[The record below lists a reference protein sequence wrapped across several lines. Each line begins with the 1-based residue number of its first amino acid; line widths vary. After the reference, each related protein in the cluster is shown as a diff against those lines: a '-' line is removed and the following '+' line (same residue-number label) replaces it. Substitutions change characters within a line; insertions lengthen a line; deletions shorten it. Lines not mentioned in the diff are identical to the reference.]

1 MGRSLKTFQ
10 GGNRTGPEQFDYD
23 AIIVGSGFGG
33 SVAALR
39 LSEKGYR
46 VAVLEAGRRFDAATL
61 PRSSWDVRRFLWAPP
76 LGCLGIQRVHFL
88 RDVVVLAGAG
98 VGGGSLN
105 YANTLYEPL
114 PAFYDDPQWASIADW
129 RSELAPYYEQAKRM
143 LGVVD
148 NPLLTP
154 ADEAMRQ
161 VACEMGAGETFRL
174 APVGVFFGPAGGQ
187 PGKPYADPYFG
198 GAGPARQACRHCGE
212 CMTGCRHGAKNTLLT
227 NYLHLAE
234 RAGAVVVPLTTVRS
248 LEPRPGGGWLV
259 RTERTTTFGTGR
271 LASWD
276 RRTLTA
282 GQVVLAAG
290 AFGTQKLLQTMVLEG
305 KLPELSCRLGELTRT
320 NSESL
325 LGATVARGRPH
336 PDFSRGVAI
345 TSSFY
350 PEPGTHAEPVRYG
363 HGSNMMGLFGTLLVK
378 GRSDGGASDG
388 GADRRPGWAR
398 WLATAA
404 RDPRAMLAS
413 FDLRAW
419 SERTVIALV
428 MQSHDNSLTVS
439 AKRGLLGPRLT
450 SRQGHGQPSPAWLPI
465 GHDLARRLAKQTG
478 GRPAA
483 NWGEI
488 FGMPLTAHFLGGC
501 AIGASAG
508 EGVVD
513 PWHRVYSY
521 PGLHVVDGSA
531 IPANPGANPALTITA
546 LAERAFS
553 YWPNNG
559 GPDPRPPLGATR
571 VAPRIPVVPAESP
584 VVPAGAQGE
593 LRFGRTA
600 SE

>member
-1 MGRSLKTFQ
+1 VRRSLKTFQ
-10 GGNRTGPEQFDYD
+10 EGNRTGREQFDYD

-61 PRSSWDVRRFLWAPP
+61 PRSSWDVRRFLWAP
-76 LGCLGIQRVHFL
+76 LFGCLGIQRVHFL
-88 RDVVVLAGAG
+88 HDVVVLAGAG

-114 PAFYDDPQWASIADW
+114 PAFYDDPQWAGIADW

-161 VACEMGAGETFRL
+161 VACEMGVGGTFRL

-187 PGKPYADPYFG
+187 PGKSYADPYFG

-212 CMTGCRHGAKNTLLT
+212 CMTGCRYGAKNTLLT

-248 LEPRPGGGWLV
+248 LQPRPGGGWLV
-259 RTERTTTFGTGR
+259 RTERTAMFGAGRITG
-271 LASWD
+271 WQ

-290 AFGTQKLLQTMVLEG
+290 ALGTQKLLQTMVLEG
-305 KLPELSCRLGELTRT
+305 KLPELSVRLGELTRT

-325 LGATVARGRPH
+325 LGATVPRGRPR

-378 GRSDGGASDG
+378 GRSDGGASSG
-388 GADRRPGWAR
+388 EAGRHPGLAR

-404 RDPRAMLAS
+404 RDPLAMLAS

-439 AKRGLLGPRLT
+439 AKRGVFGPRLT
-450 SRQGHGQPSPAWLPI
+450 SRQGHGQPSPTWLPI
-465 GHDLARRLAKQTG
+465 GHDVARRLAKHTG

-501 AIGASAG
+501 SIGASAG

-571 VAPRIPVVPAESP
+571 VAPAVP
-584 VVPAGAQGE
+584 VVPAGPPVVPVGAPGE
-593 LRFGRTA
+593 LRFGRNA

>member
-1 MGRSLKTFQ
+1 M
-10 GGNRTGPEQFDYD
+10 
-23 AIIVGSGFGG
+23 IIVGSGFGG

-39 LSEKGYR
+39 LCEKGYR

-61 PRSSWDVRRFLWAPP
+61 PRNSWDVRRFLWAPA
-76 LGCLGIQRVHFL
+76 LGCLGVQRVHFL

-114 PAFYDDPQWASIADW
+114 PAFYDDPQWAGIANW

-154 ADEAMRQ
+154 ADAAMRE
-161 VACEMGAGETFRL
+161 VACDMGVEETFRL
-174 APVGVFFGPAGGQ
+174 APVGVFFGPAE
-187 PGKPYADPYFG
+187 GKPGASHADPYFG
-198 GAGPARQACRHCGE
+198 GAGPARQACTHCGE
-212 CMTGCRHGAKNTLLT
+212 CMTGCRYGAKNTLLT

-248 LEPRPGGGWLV
+248 LEPEAGGGWAV
-259 RTERTTTFGTGR
+259 RTERTAMFGTGR
-271 LASWD
+271 LARW
-276 RRTLTA
+276 RRGTLSA

-290 AFGTQKLLQTMVLEG
+290 ALGTQKLLHTMVLGG
-305 KLPELSCRLGELTRT
+305 KLPELSPRLGELTRT

-363 HGSNMMGLFGTLLVK
+363 HGSNLMGLFGTLLVK
-378 GRSDGGASDG
+378 GRSDEGARDG
-388 GADRRPGWAR
+388 DRHRRPGLAR

-413 FDLRAW
+413 FDLRTW

-450 SRQGHGQPSPAWLPI
+450 SRQGHGQTSPTWLPI

-531 IPANPGANPALTITA
+531 IPANPGANPALTIAA

-559 GPDPRPPLGATR
+559 GSDPRPPLGATR
-571 VAPRIPVVPAESP
+571 VAPVVAVVPAGSP

-593 LRFGRTA
+593 LRFGRNA

>member
-1 MGRSLKTFQ
+1 
-10 GGNRTGPEQFDYD
+10 
-23 AIIVGSGFGG
+23 
-33 SVAALR
+33 
-39 LSEKGYR
+39 
-46 VAVLEAGRRFDAATL
+46 
-61 PRSSWDVRRFLWAPP
+61 
-76 LGCLGIQRVHFL
+76 IQRVHFL

-114 PAFYDDPQWASIADW
+114 PAFYDDPQWAGIADW

-174 APVGVFFGPAGGQ
+174 APVGVFFGPAGGL
-187 PGKPYADPYFG
+187 PGKSYADPYFG

-305 KLPELSCRLGELTRT
+305 KLAELSPRLGELTRT

-378 GRSDGGASDG
+378 GRSEGRASGG

-398 WLATAA
+398 WLVTAA

-450 SRQGHGQPSPAWLPI
+450 SRQGHGRPSPAWLPI

-501 AIGASAG
+501 AIGASDE

-531 IPANPGANPALTITA
+531 IPANPGANPALTIAA

-571 VAPRIPVVPAESP
+571 VAPRVPVVPAESP
-584 VVPAGAQGE
+584 VVPVGAQGE
-593 LRFGRTA
+593 LRSGRTA